1 MTVVSGLSNSKTLTL
16 EELAQVVADLRQAG
30 KVVAH
35 CHGVFDLMHVGHIR
49 HFEQAKQLGDVLI
62 VTVTPDRFVNKGPN
76 RPVFPE
82 AQRAWSIAALA
93 CVDYVAINQ
102 WPMATD
108 TIRLLKPDVFVKGT
122 EFRNLEDRTGAVAL
136 EEQAIREVGG
146 CIKFAGDVVFSS
158 SSLLNRHFNIFSKET
173 ERFLHSFSSRYT
185 SDDVIRSL
193 ERARGLRVLV
203 LGEAIVDEYQYC
215 ETLGKTGKEPV
226 LAARHISSERFA
238 GGSLAVANHVTAVCD
253 RVSVLTLLGT
263 IDSHEQF
270 IREHLRPSVE
280 KIFLYIENA
289 PTIVKRRF
297 LESYPLQKLFEVYVM
312 ADVGRLGS
320 QSLAL
325 CEKLDALL
333 PEYDV
338 VVVADYGHGMISHEV
353 ADLLSAKARF
363 LAINTQVNA
372 GNQGFNTV
380 SKYRRANFISIS
392 EKEIRMEARNP
403 EGDLRTIVRDVSV
416 KLSCDRMIITCGVQG
431 CLCYSREE
439 NFCETP
445 AFSARVVDR
454 VGAGDAVL
462 AITAPC
468 AAVETPSEVLSF
480 IAGCVGAQAVTTVGN
495 RTAIERVS
503 LARYVECL
511 MK

>member
-1 MTVVSGLSNSKTLTL
+1 MTAVSGLSKNKMLTL
-16 EELAQVVADLRQAG
+16 DELARVVASLRQAG
-30 KVVAH
+30 KVVVH
-35 CHGVFDLMHVGHIR
+35 CHGVFDLMHIGHIR
-49 HFEQAKQLGDVLI
+49 HFEQARQLGDVLI

-82 AQRAWSIAALA
+82 AHRAWSIGALA

-108 TIRLLKPDVFVKGT
+108 TIRLLKPDIFVKGT

-146 CIKFAGDVVFSS
+146 RIEFAGDVIFSS
-158 SSLLNRHFNIFSKET
+158 SSLLNHHFNIFPEET
-173 ERFLHSFSSRYT
+173 ERFLRSFSGRYT

-193 ERARGLRVLV
+193 ERARRLRVLV

-215 ETLGKTGKEPV
+215 ETLGKAGKEPV
-226 LAARHISSERFA
+226 LAARHVSSERFA
-238 GGSLAVANHVTAVCD
+238 GGVLAVANHVAAVCD
-253 RVSVLTLLGT
+253 RVCVLTLLGE

-270 IREHLRPSVE
+270 IREHLHPAVE

-297 LESYPLQKLFEVYVM
+297 LELYPLQKLFEIYVM
-312 ADVGRLGS
+312 AEIERLGS
-320 QSLAL
+320 QSAAI

-338 VVVADYGHGMISHEV
+338 VVVADYGHGMVSPEV
-353 ADLLSAKARF
+353 ADLLSAKAPF

-372 GNQGFNTV
+372 GNHGFNTV

-392 EKEIRMEARNP
+392 EKEIRMEARSP
-403 EGDLRTIVRDVSV
+403 QGDLRTIIGDVSA
-416 KLSCDRMIITCGVQG
+416 KLSCDRIIITRGVQG
-431 CLCYSREE
+431 CLCYSRGEG
-439 NFCETP
+439 FCETP

-454 VGAGDAVL
+454 LGAGDAVL

-468 AAVETPSEVLSF
+468 AALETPAEVLSF
-480 IAGCVGAQAVTTVGN
+480 IAGCVGAQAVTTIGN

-503 LARYVECL
+503 LARYIECL